1 MITNGYSQEFL
12 RPGEIVEQEIRRAAD
27 LFCLTGGQEFRS
39 HYFSQ
44 PKSASCPPES
54 PVFLLL
60 LASIRLVISARSAG
74 NLTPCR
80 GRPIFQ
86 MAAASIPHPDQPLL
100 DAYSHAVVNA
110 VEVVSP
116 AVVSID
122 VHKAGSSGRR
132 SRAQAGAGSGFV
144 FAADGLILTNS
155 HVVDDASEIEV
166 TLPDGREQRADLIGH
181 DPDTD
186 VAVLKITAPDLTALS
201 FGDSQALRPG
211 QLVIAIGNPYG
222 FQHTVTSGV
231 VSALGRSLRARSGRL
246 IEGVIQTDAA
256 LNPGNSGGPLVTST
270 GHVVG
275 VNTAIIAGGQGL
287 SFAVP
292 IRTVVAV
299 LPALLRDGRVR
310 RGYLG
315 IAGQDVPLLRRV
327 TRFHRLT
334 QPTGVL
340 VISLAADGPAAGAGV
355 REGDIIVAV
364 DTVAVAGLDDLHR
377 LLTEDRIGATVK
389 LGILRGAERLDVS
402 VRVAD
407 RAPRL

>member
-1 MITNGYSQEFL
+1 
-12 RPGEIVEQEIRRAAD
+12 
-27 LFCLTGGQEFRS
+27 
-39 HYFSQ
+39 
-44 PKSASCPPES
+44 
-54 PVFLLL
+54 
-60 LASIRLVISARSAG
+60 
-74 NLTPCR
+74 
-80 GRPIFQ
+80 
-86 MAAASIPHPDQPLL
+86 MAAAPIPTQDQPLL
-100 DAYSHAVVNA
+100 DAYSRAVVNA

-116 AVVSID
+116 SVVSID
-122 VHKAGSSGRR
+122 VQKHGSSGRR
-132 SRAQAGAGSGFV
+132 PRAQAGAGSGFV

-155 HVVDDASEIEV
+155 HVVDDASEIQV
-166 TLPDGREQRADLIGH
+166 TLPDGREEGADLIGH

-186 VAVLKITAPDLTALS
+186 VAVLKITAPELTALS

-231 VSALGRSLRARSGRL
+231 VSALGRSLRARTGRL

-256 LNPGNSGGPLVTST
+256 LNPGNSGGPLVTSA
-270 GHVVG
+270 GLVVG

-292 IRTVVAV
+292 IRTVVTV
-299 LPALLRDGRVR
+299 LPALLRNGRVR

-315 IAGQDVPLLRRV
+315 VAGQDVPLLRRV

-340 VISLAADGPAAGAGV
+340 VISLEAEGPASAAGL
-355 REGDIIVAV
+355 REGDIIVSL
-364 DTVAVAGLDDLHR
+364 DTFAIAGLDDLHR
-377 LLTEDRIGATVK
+377 LLTEDRIGATIT
-389 LGILRGAERLDVS
+389 LGVLRGAERLDVS

-407 RAPRL
+407 RTS

>member
-1 MITNGYSQEFL
+1 
-12 RPGEIVEQEIRRAAD
+12 
-27 LFCLTGGQEFRS
+27 
-39 HYFSQ
+39 
-44 PKSASCPPES
+44 
-54 PVFLLL
+54 
-60 LASIRLVISARSAG
+60 
-74 NLTPCR
+74 
-80 GRPIFQ
+80 
-86 MAAASIPHPDQPLL
+86 MAAAPVPNHDHVLL
-100 DAYSHAVVNA
+100 DAYSQAVVNA
-110 VEVVSP
+110 VEIVSP

-122 VHKAGSSGRR
+122 VHKPGSSGRR

-155 HVVDDASEIEV
+155 HVVDDASEIDV
-166 TLPDGREQRADLIGH
+166 TLPDGRELRADLIGH

-186 VAVLKITAPDLTALS
+186 IAVLKITAPELTALP

-222 FQHTVTSGV
+222 FSHTVTSGV

-287 SFAVP
+287 SFAIP
-292 IRTVVAV
+292 IRTVVTV

-315 IAGQDVPLLRRV
+315 VAGQDVPLLRRV
-327 TRFHRLT
+327 TRFHRLV

-340 VISLAADGPAAGAGV
+340 VISLEADGPASGAGV
-355 REGDIIVAV
+355 REGDIIVSLDTFAV
-364 DTVAVAGLDDLHR
+364 GGLDDLHR

-389 LGILRGAERLDVS
+389 LGILRGPERLDVS
-402 VRVAD
+402 VRIAD